1 MINWLSSSSV
11 AGLLKR
17 LAICVTLLAT
27 MHAYGIERYVCVSN
41 ATPVA
46 PYTNWTTAATTIQA
60 AVDAA
65 TDGDTLWVTNGVYAP
80 ITCYKAIAIRSV
92 NGARDTI
99 IDGGGTQCCA
109 GFLATNR
116 VIEGFTLRNGN
127 AVSGGAASCGTFNK
141 CIMTGNVST
150 GTGGFDG
157 GGAVI
162 GCTLNN
168 CLITGNSAATRGGG
182 AAHSTLVNCTV
193 TGNSIGTAYG
203 GGVCGGWATN
213 CIIYGN
219 FRDGLVNNWGA
230 WAIII
235 PPSTPAVE
243 KAGMAYC
250 CTTPRPE
257 TGQGAIVGPGNIY
270 IDPLFV
276 GTNDF
281 RLQPGSR
288 CINLGTNLLG
298 MSVGADLAGNPRID
312 NGTVDMGAYE
322 FMHGNYSLPDALDC
336 APLTW
341 TTGGNAIW
349 FPQTIV
355 SSDGIDAA
363 QGGPFPDNALTWL
376 QAEVSTAGTL
386 SFQWRVSC
394 QPQYDSLAFYVD
406 GEPHELISGETEWQS
421 RSVFMGPGKHTNLW
435 VYAKGKSGAAGA
447 DCGWVDQV
455 TWTPGVPGAVWT
467 LNTVSANGYGGPT
480 PALGE
485 QLFTNSAM
493 VSASVISPWV
503 LVPENEA
510 RACSGWTRTNIL
522 PLSGTGTNTVFLM
535 TWDATL
541 TWLWRTQ
548 YWLKADTL
556 GAGTID
562 KVSAWCELGTNMTVT
577 ATPDSGWRFDHWSGD
592 LAGAT
597 ITNNRITV
605 AMNSMRHVTAHF
617 VLLDLAEALDTTNLL
632 WTTGGDS
639 PWTGQTAVTWDC
651 IDAARSGVIGNLGMT
666 WVETQVTGPGTL
678 AFQWR
683 CSSEAQYD
691 FSYFLVDGVVR
702 SWLTGSDTNWVAMEV
717 ELGEGDH
724 VLTWEYWKDESNA
737 SGTDACWVDSVVW
750 TTAVAHGFDVWSGLH
765 GLTGER
771 SLLFA
776 QDRDSDGVAN
786 GIEYALGTNWS
797 PGQVHMDIKFIN
809 DIPVVE
815 IPKQDIST
823 VSYAQILLRGCTNLP
838 CTSGSWTL
846 PVLPATNMIGKP
858 GNRDWF
864 VPEGQPPRAF
874 FRIEAIL
881 RE

>member
-1 MINWLSSSSV
+1 MCTWMSSCSV
-11 AGLLKR
+11 ARLLKR
-17 LAICVTLLAT
+17 LEICVAMLAT
-27 MHAYGIERYVCVSN
+27 MHAYGIERYVSVSN

-65 TDGDTLWVTNGVYAP
+65 VDGDSLWVTNGVYAP
-80 ITCYKAIAIRSV
+80 ITCYKTITIRSV
-92 NGARDTI
+92 NGATATV
-99 IDGGGTQCCA
+99 IDGGDTQRCA
-109 GFLATNR
+109 TFSSTSTVL
-116 VIEGFTLRNGN
+116 EGFTLQNGRS
-127 AVSGGAASCGTFNK
+127 VSGGGAYKGTLNK
-141 CIMTGNVST
+141 CILKGNISF
-150 GTGGFDG
+150 GSGFSGGG
-157 GGAVI
+157 GGAADS
-162 GCTLNN
+162 TLNN
-168 CLITGNSAATRGGG
+168 CLLTANKAMLGYGG
-182 AAHSTLVNCTV
+182 ATIHGTLINCTL
-193 TGNSIGTAYG
+193 TMNLIGVEIGVG
-203 GGVCGGWATN
+203 GACAGALTN
-213 CIIYGN
+213 CIVYGN
-219 FRDGLVNNWGA
+219 SGYNCSGYSLIGSEYPIHVPIFLSHCCFTPNPGDSPA
-230 WAIII
+230 
-235 PPSTPAVE
+235 PS
-243 KAGMAYC
+243 
-250 CTTPRPE
+250 
-257 TGQGAIVGPGNIY
+257 NIAF
-270 IDPLFV
+270 DPLFV

-288 CINLGTNLLG
+288 CINFGTNLLG
-298 MSVGADLAGNPRID
+298 MSVGDLAGNPRID
-312 NGTVDMGAYE
+312 NGTVDIGAYE
-322 FMHGNYSLPDALDC
+322 FMHENFFLPDALDC

-406 GEPHELISGETEWQS
+406 GEPYELISGETEWQP
-421 RSVFMGPGKHTNLW
+421 RSVFMGPGAHTNLW
-435 VYAKGKSGAAGA
+435 VYTKGKSGSAGA

-562 KVSAWCELGTNMTVT
+562 KVSSWCELGTNVTIT

-632 WTTGGDS
+632 WTTGGDA
-639 PWTGQTAVTWDC
+639 PWSGQIAVTWDG

-666 WVETQVTGPGTL
+666 WMETQVTEPGTL
-678 AFQWR
+678 SFQWR

-702 SWLTGSDTNWVAMEV
+702 SWLTGADTGWGAMEV
-717 ELGEGDH
+717 ELGEGVH
-724 VLTWEYWKDESNA
+724 TLCWEYWKDESGA
-737 SGTDACWVDSVVW
+737 SGTDACWVDSFVW
-750 TTAVAHGFDVWSGLH
+750 TPALIHGFDVWSGLH

-786 GIEYALGTNWS
+786 GIEYAFGTNWS
-797 PGQVHMDIKFIN
+797 PGQVLMDIKFID

-815 IPKQDIST
+815 IPKQDSST
-823 VSYAQILLRGCTNLP
+823 VSYAEVLLRGCTNLP

-874 FRIEAIL
+874 FRIDAVL